1 MGDSS
6 SLETDYLVV
15 GAGAMGMAF
24 VDALIDESDAHV
36 VMVDRRHRPGGHWLD
51 SYPFV
56 QLHQPSKSY
65 GVNSTPLGQDR
76 IEPGGREKGFLE
88 RASGAEICGY
98 FDEVME
104 HRLLTAIMTP
114 AMAIVWLTGLMLAYW
129 EGAFSDGWLH
139 AKLALVFLLSGYQ
152 GALSRW
158 TREFAADR
166 NTRSAKFYRIANEVP
181 TVFLIAIVLLVV
193 LKPF

>member
-1 MGDSS
+1 MDTILWLKAFHIMAVVAWFAGLFYLPRLFVYHANAKPGSELS
-6 SLETDYLVV
+6 ET
-15 GAGAMGMAF
+15 F
-24 VDALIDESDAHV
+24 
-36 VMVDRRHRPGGHWLD
+36 
-51 SYPFV
+51 
-56 QLHQPSKSY
+56 K
-65 GVNSTPLGQDR
+65 
-76 IEPGGREKGFLE
+76 
-88 RASGAEICGY
+88 
-98 FDEVME
+98 VME

-114 AMAIVWLTGLMLAYW
+114 AMAIVWLTGLTLAYW